1 MGAFFLPQDDN
12 SGKTIK
18 TNNSV
23 RFNCF
28 FMGVTNPTNYKYFER
43 ATAHATLTFA
53 GAVPP
58 KLFLEFIEISNFSTL
73 KTSSV
78 ISTLLSFAS

>member
-1 MGAFFLPQDDN
+1 MGALFLPQDDN

-28 FMGVTNPTNYKYFER
+28 FMGVTNPTIYKYFER
-43 ATAHATLTFA
+43 AATHAALTFA

-58 KLFLEFIEISNFSTL
+58 
-73 KTSSV
+73 
-78 ISTLLSFAS
+78 